1 MPRAYTV
8 ATAALALN
16 MPVKWVDNIL
26 SHYQLTGI
34 QQERQG
40 VARRLSVEGLVA
52 LAVAALLINELGLP
66 AANAITVA
74 EEMIEHGG
82 RYSATQ
88 ELTIEIDLVAFQ
100 TSLLE
105 RLERAV
111 EIAPTPRRGR
121 PPTNKT
127 GRLD

>member
-26 SHYQLTGI
+26 SHYPLTGI

>member
-8 ATAALALN
+8 ATAALALD
-16 MPVKWVDNIL
+16 MPIKWVDNIL
-26 SHYQLTGI
+26 SHYRLTGI

-40 VARRLSVEGLVA
+40 VARRLSIEGLLA
-52 LAVAALLINELGLP
+52 LALSALLINEFAIP
-66 AANAITVA
+66 ATNAIEVA
-74 EEMIEHGG
+74 EAMILHGG
-82 RYSATQ
+82 RHSAAAG
-88 ELTIEIDLVAFQ
+88 LTIEIDLPGFQ
-100 TSLLE
+100 NALLQ

>member
-16 MPVKWVDNIL
+16 VPTKWVDNIL
-26 SHYQLTGI
+26 SHHKVKGI

-52 LAVAALLINELGLP
+52 LALVALLVHELELP
-66 AANAITVA
+66 AANAINVA
-74 EEMIEHGG
+74 KEMIDHDG
-82 RYSATQ
+82 RYSAGQ
-88 ELTIEIDLVAFQ
+88 GLAMKIDLPAFQ
-100 TSLLE
+100 TGLLE

-121 PPTNKT
+121 PPVNKT